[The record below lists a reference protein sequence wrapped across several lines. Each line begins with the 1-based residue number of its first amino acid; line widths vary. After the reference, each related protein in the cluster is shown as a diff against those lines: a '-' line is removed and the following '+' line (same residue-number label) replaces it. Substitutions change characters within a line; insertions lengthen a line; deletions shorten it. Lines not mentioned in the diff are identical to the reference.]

1 MSGSDTRE
9 YLTGLHQQLRAARGI
24 PETQHQQQQAA
35 RRAQGDALYQQFMA
49 GDDAARWDMLNAP
62 GSLGRGG
69 TLSALRRGFMRA
81 TGADTPL
88 DFNATI
94 NRFGGGAR
102 PDGGQSAMPTGQGSM
117 TPQPQMLA
125 AALRQGGSG
134 QGDPFAAQGGLS
146 ALLDRIAQQHPQDA
160 DIASGGAQGAP
171 STMPYTMPAQWD
183 GGRQYAGGSP
193 TFNEFSGMLGG
204 GRSPGGGQFGGLN
217 RQMYP
222 VAPPLRGMPNR
233 NTGMFLGPGGQ
244 FSSGLPQSAY

>member
-125 AALRQGGSG
+125 AALRQSGSG

-146 ALLDRIAQQHPQDA
+146 ALLGRIAQQFPQGA
-160 DIASGGAQGAP
+160 DIASGG
-171 STMPYTMPAQWD
+171 
-183 GGRQYAGGSP
+183 RQYVGGSP
-193 TFNEFSGMLGG
+193 TFNEFGGMLGG
-204 GRSPGGGQFGGLN
+204 TGAGPGGGMLDGLN

-222 VAPPLRGMPNR
+222 VAPPMRGMPNR
-233 NTGMFLGPGGQ
+233 NTGMFLGAGGQ